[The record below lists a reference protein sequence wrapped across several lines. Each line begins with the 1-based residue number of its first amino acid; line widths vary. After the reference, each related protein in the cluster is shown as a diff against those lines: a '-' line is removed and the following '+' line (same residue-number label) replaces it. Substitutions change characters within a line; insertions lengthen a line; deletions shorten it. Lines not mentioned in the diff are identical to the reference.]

1 MYYKEGWHDWEKI
14 SNLIQ
19 VGHQG
24 EGEKAFQLC
33 RLWILW
39 VSSQYQ
45 PYQNEHIDY
54 ADVQWCSLADAIKV
68 ETQGRNSSRASCSHI
83 C

>member
-33 RLWILW
+33 HLWILW

-54 ADVQWCSLADAIKV
+54 ADA
-68 ETQGRNSSRASCSHI
+68 H
-83 C
+83 